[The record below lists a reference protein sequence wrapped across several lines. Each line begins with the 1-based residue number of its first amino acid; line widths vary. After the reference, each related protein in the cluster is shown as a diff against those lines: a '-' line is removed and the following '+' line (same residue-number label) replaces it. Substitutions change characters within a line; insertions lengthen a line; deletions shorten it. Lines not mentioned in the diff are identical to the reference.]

1 MKITCTED
9 IKNKLIENNNF
20 PSKDLCECYEMMGIS
35 KDECACISCQRCKS
49 KNIEWEIEPKSESE
63 KKKDLTIREIA
74 EAFVN
79 CEGTRCSECIFGET
93 DDCKEDGGKMILRQ
107 LDKETVAC
115 DDAPKPITWDEI
127 QTMLGEK
134 IYLRCKNGEIDEV
147 IPVKITEKDDEK
159 FVTLYDIKRDFTT
172 KFYYETPDSII
183 ASMKLYSKNPED

>member
-9 IKNKLIENNNF
+9 IKNKLIGNNNF

-35 KDECACISCQRCKS
+35 KDECACISCQTCKS

-63 KKKDLTIREIA
+63 KKKNLTIREIA

-79 CEGTRCSECIFGET
+79 CEGTRCSECILGET

-107 LDKETVAC
+107 LNKETVAC

-127 QTMLGEK
+127 QDMLGVK
-134 IYLRCKNGEIDEV
+134 IYLRARDGRIKEV
-147 IPVKITEKDDEK
+147 IPVQICEENGEKYVK
-159 FVTLYDIKRDFTT
+159 LYFLEENDVSRFFFESPCELNPI
-172 KFYYETPDSII
+172 
-183 ASMKLYSKNPED
+183 MKLYSKNPED